1 MNGENVEKVYRRCL
15 KRERDR
21 ERHWRNT
28 PQGRFESSFVRIG
41 DGSIDW
47 PRVRRMIEFVGYNGW
62 VSIES
67 SGWTDAEHSEIMDRF
82 FNGSL
87 KGGAGLTA

>member
-1 MNGENVEKVYRRCL
+1 
-15 KRERDR
+15 
-21 ERHWRNT
+21 
-28 PQGRFESSFVRIG
+28 
-41 DGSIDW
+41 
-47 PRVRRMIEFVGYNGW
+47 VRRMIEFVGYNGW

-87 KGGAGLTA
+87 KGGTGFTA